1 MDKLSLG
8 ILASGRGSNFAAIAR
23 ACRQGE
29 IDAEVKVLLSDN
41 PGARALELARETGTP
56 AFLIDPAAF
65 PNREAYD
72 AALVDRLQQYGVDLV
87 ALAGYMRLVTP
98 VLLAAFPRRVINIHP
113 SLLPAFP
120 GLEAQRQA
128 FEYGVKV
135 TGCTVH
141 FVDEG
146 VDTGPII
153 AQVPV
158 PVRPADTA
166 ETLAD
171 HILVEEHKL
180 YPRVIQLIAE
190 GRVRMEG
197 RRVIIIPGAP
207 GF

>member
-1 MDKLSLG
+1 M
-8 ILASGRGSNFAAIAR
+8 AIAR

-29 IDAEVKVLLSDN
+29 IDAEVKVLISDN
-41 PGARALELARETGTP
+41 PGARALQFARDMGIP
-56 AFLIDPAAF
+56 AFFIDPAAF
-65 PNREAYD
+65 CNREAYD
-72 AALVDRLQQYGVDLV
+72 AALVDRLQQHGVELV

-98 VLLAAFPRRVINIHP
+98 VLLAAFPQRVINIHP

-128 FEYGVKV
+128 FEYGVKI

-158 PVRPADTA
+158 EVQPTDTA
-166 ETLAD
+166 ETLAER
-171 HILVEEHKL
+171 ILVEEHKL

-190 GRVRMEG
+190 GRVKLEG
-197 RRVIIIPGAP
+197 RRVIIIPG
-207 GF
+207 

>member
-1 MDKLSLG
+1 MRKLAVG
-8 ILASGRGSNFAAIAR
+8 VLASGRGSNFAAIAR

-41 PGARALELARETGTP
+41 ASARALELAGEMGIP
-56 AFLIDPAAF
+56 AFFIDPAAS
-65 PNREAYD
+65 PTREACD
-72 AALVDRLQQYGVDLV
+72 AALVDRLRQLGVELV
-87 ALAGYMRLVTP
+87 ALAGYMRLITP
-98 VLLAAFPRRVINIHP
+98 VLLEAFPQRVINIHP

-120 GLEAQRQA
+120 GQQAQQQA
-128 FEYGVKV
+128 FAYGVKI

-153 AQVPV
+153 AQIPV

-166 ETLAD
+166 VTLAD

-190 GRVRMEG
+190 GRVRVEG
-197 RRVIIIPGAP
+197 RRVIIIPG
-207 GF
+207 